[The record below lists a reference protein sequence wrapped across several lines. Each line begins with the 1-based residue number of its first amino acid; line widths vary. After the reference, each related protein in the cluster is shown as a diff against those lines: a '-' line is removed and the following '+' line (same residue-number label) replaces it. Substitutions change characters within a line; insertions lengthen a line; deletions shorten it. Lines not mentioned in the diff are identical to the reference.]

1 MQICTI
7 LRATIHF
14 SFVKGK
20 LIQMELLERD
30 LPKQKLCTW
39 RAKVVAAHIWALLGI
54 QNIFQILRNF
64 SVQKFPS
71 SPRWSSFMML
81 GSHISNKGFFV
92 TVSSPNCTMSCWV
105 PSCCCCCVRAV
116 EKLIWQ
122 PHATWIPTYSIWCSV
137 VFFMKLAI
145 QTYDYLLNILR

>member
-1 MQICTI
+1 
-7 LRATIHF
+7 
-14 SFVKGK
+14 
-20 LIQMELLERD
+20 MELLERE

-54 QNIFQILRNF
+54 QNIFQNLRNF

-105 PSCCCCCVRAV
+105 LSCCCCCVIAV

-122 PHATWIPTYSIWCSV
+122 PHATWISTYSIWCSV
-137 VFFMKLAI
+137 LHETSQLFRLMTAWEMDI
-145 QTYDYLLNILR
+145 EYWYDLSKDSGNHLS